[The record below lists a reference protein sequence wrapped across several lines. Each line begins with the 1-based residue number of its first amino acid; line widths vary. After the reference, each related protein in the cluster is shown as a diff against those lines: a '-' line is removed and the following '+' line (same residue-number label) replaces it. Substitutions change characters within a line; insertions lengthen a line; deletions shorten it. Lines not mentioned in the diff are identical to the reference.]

1 MTLEEIARQ
10 YMGDFP
16 NFIAKRHSFQP
27 KFETLVKRSSRYPVT
42 AQYEYI
48 SHRYPVTAQYE
59 YISHTN
65 KNRYFFCYS
74 AFKRSDWKAPHCN
87 VVGVFEGEGG
97 KYAVVSA
104 NMKQAVIIFTPHF
117 FARYRERILGGED
130 IHGDDLIKRFFK
142 RNQRFV
148 KAEMDE
154 RFARAY
160 RKYENDESVSY
171 AARVNE
177 GNVFLKIYS
186 GYIVLCKTILSDEML
201 KNDQVEAFGELK
213 SQYEELKDIRL
224 ERFKD
229 VF

>member
-1 MTLEEIARQ
+1 MIVPTMTLEEIARQ
-10 YMGDFP
+10 YLGDFP
-16 NFIAKRHSFQP
+16 NFVAKRRCFQP
-27 KFETLVKRSSRYPVT
+27 KFETLVKRSTRYPVT
-42 AQYEYI
+42 
-48 SHRYPVTAQYE
+48 VQYE

-104 NMKQAVIIFTPHF
+104 NMKKAVIIFTPHF
-117 FARYRERILGGED
+117 FARYRERILGGEE
-130 IHGDDLIKRFFK
+130 IHGDELIKRFFK
-142 RNQRFV
+142 RNQRFA
-148 KAEMDE
+148 KAEMDK

-201 KNDQVEAFGELK
+201 KDEQVEAFGELK
-213 SQYEELKDIRL
+213 AQYEELKDIRL

>member
-1 MTLEEIARQ
+1 MIVPTMTLEEIARQ

-16 NFIAKRHSFQP
+16 NFIAKRRSLQP
-27 KFETLVKRSSRYPVT
+27 KFETLVKRSS
-42 AQYEYI
+42 
-48 SHRYPVTAQYE
+48 RYPVTAQYE

-74 AFKRSDWKAPHCN
+74 AFKRGDWKAPHCH

-104 NMKQAVIIFTPHF
+104 NKKQAVIIFTPHF

-160 RKYENDESVSY
+160 RKYENDESISY
-171 AARVNE
+171 AARVSE
-177 GNVFLKIYS
+177 GNVFMKIYS

-201 KNDQVEAFGELK
+201 RDEQVEAFGELK
-213 SQYEELKDIRL
+213 AQYEEVKDIRI
-224 ERFKD
+224 ERFKN

>member
-1 MTLEEIARQ
+1 MIVPTMTLEEIARQ

-27 KFETLVKRSSRYPVT
+27 KFETLVKRSS
-42 AQYEYI
+42 
-48 SHRYPVTAQYE
+48 RYPVTAQYE

-213 SQYEELKDIRL
+213 YQYEELKDIRL

>member
-10 YMGDFP
+10 YMGDIP

-48 SHRYPVTAQYE
+48 SH
-59 YISHTN
+59 TN

-74 AFKRSDWKAPHCN
+74 AFKRSDWKATHCN

-186 GYIVLCKTILSDEML
+186 GYIVLCKTILSDKML

>member
-42 AQYEYI
+42 
-48 SHRYPVTAQYE
+48 TQYE

-186 GYIVLCKTILSDEML
+186 GYIVLCKTILSDKML

>member
-1 MTLEEIARQ
+1 MIVPTMTLEEIARQ

-48 SHRYPVTAQYE
+48 SH
-59 YISHTN
+59 TN
-65 KNRYFFCYS
+65 KNRYVFCSS

-201 KNDQVEAFGELK
+201 LDEQVEAFGELK
-213 SQYEELKDIRL
+213 AQYEELKDIRL

>member
-1 MTLEEIARQ
+1 MIVPTMTLEEIARQ

-27 KFETLVKRSSRYPVT
+27 KFETLVKRSS
-42 AQYEYI
+42 
-48 SHRYPVTAQYE
+48 RYPVTAQYE

-186 GYIVLCKTILSDEML
+186 GYIVLCKTILSDKML

>member
-1 MTLEEIARQ
+1 
-10 YMGDFP
+10 
-16 NFIAKRHSFQP
+16 
-27 KFETLVKRSSRYPVT
+27 
-42 AQYEYI
+42 
-48 SHRYPVTAQYE
+48 
-59 YISHTN
+59 
-65 KNRYFFCYS
+65 
-74 AFKRSDWKAPHCN
+74 
-87 VVGVFEGEGG
+87 
-97 KYAVVSA
+97 
-104 NMKQAVIIFTPHF
+104 
-117 FARYRERILGGED
+117 
-130 IHGDDLIKRFFK
+130 
-142 RNQRFV
+142 
-148 KAEMDE
+148 MDE

>member
-10 YMGDFP
+10 YLGDFP
-16 NFIAKRHSFQP
+16 NFIAKRHSFQA
-27 KFETLVKRSSRYPVT
+27 KFETLVKRSARYPVT

-48 SHRYPVTAQYE
+48 SY
-59 YISHTN
+59 TN

-148 KAEMDE
+148 
-154 RFARAY
+154 
-160 RKYENDESVSY
+160 
-171 AARVNE
+171 
-177 GNVFLKIYS
+177 I
-186 GYIVLCKTILSDEML
+186 
-201 KNDQVEAFGELK
+201 
-213 SQYEELKDIRL
+213 
-224 ERFKD
+224 
-229 VF
+229 

>member
-1 MTLEEIARQ
+1 MIVPTMTLEEIARQ

-16 NFIAKRHSFQP
+16 NFIAKRRSLQP
-27 KFETLVKRSSRYPVT
+27 KFETLVKRSS
-42 AQYEYI
+42 
-48 SHRYPVTAQYE
+48 RYPVTAQYE

-74 AFKRSDWKAPHCN
+74 AFKHGDWKAPHCN

-104 NMKQAVIIFTPHF
+104 NKKQAVIIFTPHF

-177 GNVFLKIYS
+177 GNVFLKIYC

-201 KNDQVEAFGELK
+201 RDEQVEAFGELK
-213 SQYEELKDIRL
+213 AQYEELKDIRL

>member
-1 MTLEEIARQ
+1 MIVPTMTLEEIARQ

-16 NFIAKRHSFQP
+16 NFIAKRRSLQP
-27 KFETLVKRSSRYPVT
+27 KFETLVKRSS
-42 AQYEYI
+42 
-48 SHRYPVTAQYE
+48 RYPVTAQYE

-74 AFKRSDWKAPHCN
+74 AFKRGDWKAPHCH

-104 NMKQAVIIFTPHF
+104 NKKQAVIIFTPHF

-160 RKYENDESVSY
+160 RKYENDESISY
-171 AARVNE
+171 AARVSE
-177 GNVFLKIYS
+177 GNVFMKIYS

-201 KNDQVEAFGELK
+201 RDEQVEAFGELK
-213 SQYEELKDIRL
+213 AQYEELKDIRL

>member
-1 MTLEEIARQ
+1 MIVPTMTLEEIARQ

-27 KFETLVKRSSRYPVT
+27 KFETLVKRSS
-42 AQYEYI
+42 
-48 SHRYPVTAQYE
+48 RYPVTAQYE

-213 SQYEELKDIRL
+213 SQYEEVKDIRI

>member
-16 NFIAKRHSFQP
+16 NFIAKRRGLQP
-27 KFETLVKRSSRYPVT
+27 KFETLVKRSS
-42 AQYEYI
+42 
-48 SHRYPVTAQYE
+48 RYPVTAQYE

-74 AFKRSDWKAPHCN
+74 AFKRGDWKAPHCN
-87 VVGVFEGEGG
+87 VVGAFEGEGG

-104 NMKQAVIIFTPHF
+104 NKKQAVIIFTPHF

-160 RKYENDESVSY
+160 RKYENDESISY
-171 AARVNE
+171 AARVSE
-177 GNVFLKIYS
+177 GNVFMKIYS
-186 GYIVLCKTILSDEML
+186 VLIVLCKTILSDEML
-201 KNDQVEAFGELK
+201 RDEQVEAFGELK
-213 SQYEELKDIRL
+213 AQYEEVKDIRI